1 MNWRIPL
8 AADRKTLG
16 MQLIAPSLFGAALF
30 VGGIALIAAPSP
42 ATTAAPRVPAATAMP
57 SAPPPIKAAAV
68 VRAPALPS
76 APAPIDTRFVVKR
89 ILSIPGPMHQGDSYW
104 DESGAP
110 ATGQMVVTV
119 DLAAQTLSVFRAG
132 YEIGTAVIIYGDE
145 GTPTPLGIFPITQKD
160 ADHVS
165 NLYNAPMPY
174 MLRMTNDGISIHG
187 SKVGDGF
194 VTHGCVG
201 IPVAFAKKLFG
212 AVKLGDKVIV
222 TRGEMLNLG
231 DAITAA

>member
-1 MNWRIPL
+1 MSWRIPL
-8 AADRKTLG
+8 AAGRKTLG
-16 MQLIAPSLFGAALF
+16 IQLIAPLLFGAALF
-30 VGGIALIAAPSP
+30 VGGIGLIAAPATN
-42 ATTAAPRVPAATAMP
+42 ATTPIASAKLPAPNLAPVPA
-57 SAPPPIKAAAV
+57 KAAATI
-68 VRAPALPS
+68 PAV
-76 APAPIDTRFVVKR
+76 APAPVNTRFVVKR